1 MAMQEDLRQFFNTA
15 EFADVADFAGVGAI
29 TVIFDEAYVRS
40 SGAMGMENTVPSLII
55 PTAQMPANVIGK
67 AVAIKA
73 VNYLVAE
80 KELYAPGLMA
90 LILEKA

>member
-1 MAMQEDLRQFFNTA
+1 MAMIEDLRQFFNTA
-15 EFADVADFAGVGAI
+15 EFADMADFAGIGLLE
-29 TVIFDEAYVRS
+29 VIFDEAYVRT

-55 PTAQMPANVIGK
+55 PTTLVPVGVIGR

>member
-1 MAMQEDLRQFFNTA
+1 MSMTEDIQHFFNTA
-15 EFADVADFAGVGAI
+15 EFADLANFAGVGSVAG
-29 TVIFDEAYVRS
+29 IFDEAYIRT

-55 PTAQMPANVIGK
+55 PTALMPANVIGK
-67 AVAIKA
+67 AVSIKT

-80 KELYAPGLMA
+80 KEIYAPGLMA